1 MTDSSGPPGGSNLP
15 ARRLSSSELEAV
27 IRRAV
32 EIQSATGAP
41 DEGISEG
48 EVLRIG
54 QELGLDAVTVRR
66 AIVDVRGRAPDETGA
81 LARVMGPGVVR
92 AARTVR
98 RPPAQVGLLLEEYLL
113 ACEYMVVQRRFP
125 DRTRY
130 VRATGVGATFGRAAQ
145 KFGSKHKMMEL
156 QQLDVA
162 VSVIDEGTALV
173 ELSVDMAG
181 VRAGMAG
188 AGVGVGGGAGVGA
201 AIFAIATTIPD
212 PLALVGLPIL
222 AGAVAAMRGIFG
234 AVRGSTQDK
243 LEAFLD
249 RLEHGELKVPGRGG
263 GGDGGGGITIGP
275 PGFGIRIGP
284 GGPGGRR

>member
-1 MTDSSGPPGGSNLP
+1 MTNSSGPPGGNNLP

-54 QELGLDAVTVRR
+54 QELGLDAATVRR
-66 AIVDVRGRAPDETGA
+66 AIVDVRGRPPEEAGA

-145 KFGSKHKMMEL
+145 KIGARHKMLEL
-156 QQLDVA
+156 EQLDVA
-162 VSVIDEGTALV
+162 VSAIDENTALV
-173 ELSVDMAG
+173 ELSVDVTA

-201 AIFAIATTIPD
+201 AVFAVATTIPD

-234 AVRGSTQDK
+234 AMRGSTQDK

-263 GGDGGGGITIGP
+263 GDGGGGITIGP

-284 GGPGGRR
+284 GGRR

>member
-1 MTDSSGPPGGSNLP
+1 MTDASGPPGGSNLP
-15 ARRLSSSELEAV
+15 ARRLTSSELEAV

-32 EIQSATGAP
+32 ELQSATGAP

-66 AIVDVRGRAPDETGA
+66 AIIDVRGRAPEEKGA

-98 RPPAQVGLLLEEYLL
+98 RPPAQVGLLVEEYLL

-162 VSVIDEGTALV
+162 VSAIDEGTALV
-173 ELSVDMAG
+173 ELSVDVTG
-181 VRAGMAG
+181 TRAGLAG
-188 AGVGVGGGAGVGA
+188 GAVVGGGGGGLA
-201 AIFAIATTIPD
+201 ASISTAIMFGDPFALLGIP
-212 PLALVGLPIL
+212 VV
-222 AGAVAAMRGIFG
+222 AVAALAARGIFG

-263 GGDGGGGITIGP
+263 GDSGGGISIGP

-284 GGPGGRR
+284 GGPRGRR

>member
-1 MTDSSGPPGGSNLP
+1 VTDSSGPPGGSNLP

-66 AIVDVRGRAPDETGA
+66 AIVDVRGRPPAETGA

-98 RPPAQVGLLLEEYLL
+98 RPPAEVGLLLEEYLL

-130 VRATGVGATFGRAAQ
+130 VRGTGVGASFGRAAQ

-162 VSVIDEGTALV
+162 VSAIDEGTALV
-173 ELSVDMAG
+173 ELSVDVTA

-188 AGVGVGGGAGVGA
+188 AGVGVGGSAGVGA
-201 AIFAIATTIPD
+201 AVFAVATTIPD

-284 GGPGGRR
+284 GGPRGHR

>member
-1 MTDSSGPPGGSNLP
+1 M
-15 ARRLSSSELEAV
+15 

-32 EIQSATGAP
+32 EIQSATGTP

-66 AIVDVRGRAPDETGA
+66 AIVDVRGRAPEEKSA

-130 VRATGVGATFGRAAQ
+130 VRATGVGASFGRAAQ
-145 KFGSKHKMMEL
+145 KIGSKHKMLEL

-162 VSVIDEGTALV
+162 VSAIDDGTALV
-173 ELSVDMAG
+173 ELSVDVAG

-188 AGVGVGGGAGVGA
+188 IGASVGGGAGISA
-201 AIFAIATTIPD
+201 AVFAVATTIPD
-212 PLALVGLPIL
+212 PLALVGLPIAAAFM
-222 AGAVAAMRGIFG
+222 AGMRGMFG

-243 LEAFLD
+243 LESFLD

-284 GGPGGRR
+284 GGPRGRR

>member
-66 AIVDVRGRAPDETGA
+66 AIVDVRGRAPEEKGT

-162 VSVIDEGTALV
+162 VSAIDDGTALV
-173 ELSVDMAG
+173 ELSVDVTG
-181 VRAGMAG
+181 TRAGLAG
-188 AGVGVGGGAGVGA
+188 GAVVGGGGGGLAV
-201 AIFAIATTIPD
+201 D
-212 PLALVGLPIL
+212 LHRDHVRRPLRPS
-222 AGAVAAMRGIFG
+222 RYP
-234 AVRGSTQDK
+234 R
-243 LEAFLD
+243 
-249 RLEHGELKVPGRGG
+249 RGG
-263 GGDGGGGITIGP
+263 GGPGGARHLRRGARIDAGQAGGFPGP
-275 PGFGIRIGP
+275 AGARRAEGARPWRRGRRRGRDHHRPAGVRHPHRP
-284 GGPGGRR
+284 GGPGRSQVE

>member
-1 MTDSSGPPGGSNLP
+1 VTDSSGPPGGSNLP

-66 AIVDVRGRAPDETGA
+66 AIVDVRGRAPEETGA

-145 KFGSKHKMMEL
+145 KFGSKHKMLEL

-162 VSVIDEGTALV
+162 VSAIDDSTALV
-173 ELSVDMAG
+173 ELSVDVTSERG
-181 VRAGMAG
+181 VTAIVG
-188 AGVGVGGGAGVGA
+188 ASVGGGAGISA
-201 AIFAIATTIPD
+201 AVFAIATTIPD
-212 PLALVGLPIL
+212 PLALVGLPIA
-222 AGAVAAMRGIFG
+222 AGIIAGMRGIFG
-234 AVRGSTQDK
+234 VVRRTTQEK
-243 LEAFLD
+243 LESFLD

-284 GGPGGRR
+284 GGPRGRR

>member
-1 MTDSSGPPGGSNLP
+1 MTDASGPPGGSNLP

-66 AIVDVRGRAPDETGA
+66 AIVDVRGRAPEEKGT

-162 VSVIDEGTALV
+162 VSAIDEGTALV
-173 ELSVDMAG
+173 ELSVDVTG
-181 VRAGMAG
+181 TRAGLAG
-188 AGVGVGGGAGVGA
+188 GAVVGGGGGGLA
-201 AIFAIATTIPD
+201 ASMSTAIMFGDPFALLGIP
-212 PLALVGLPIL
+212 VV
-222 AGAVAAMRGIFG
+222 AVAALAARGIFG

>member
-1 MTDSSGPPGGSNLP
+1 VTDASGPPGGSNLP

-66 AIVDVRGRAPDETGA
+66 AIVDVRGRAPEEKGA

-113 ACEYMVVQRRFP
+113 ACEYMVMQRRFP

-145 KFGSKHKMMEL
+145 KFGSKHKMLEL

-162 VSVIDEGTALV
+162 VSAIDDGTALV
-173 ELSVDMAG
+173 ELSVDVAG

-249 RLEHGELKVPGRGG
+249 RLEHNELKVPGRGG

-284 GGPGGRR
+284 GGPRGRG